1 MSPSNRPLTPHVAPA
16 RQTPL
21 PARDLASLVDQI
33 ALPALI
39 LDHGDLTIHHNGPAQ
54 VALDATG
61 AQLAARPVWDF
72 LEACHALELALAN
85 TRRGDAPGAIVTVA
99 SRRRGQRLQATLLAL
114 REARDATLVLLQE
127 MPEPRAPPEKAA
139 DHKLATLGALIAS
152 VIHEL
157 KTPLAYAR
165 NNLEI
170 ARSDLGRLAVANP
183 AVQPDATRIRRMSE
197 DAIEG
202 IERATSVLAGL
213 QPLARNRRR
222 QQAATDVS
230 DIVVTAAKQYRVVC
244 PGGAR
249 VTLDLQAVDELV
261 VDKDEVVAALL
272 NLLRNASQACGAQG
286 TVTVETRSDPRA
298 RIRVIDH
305 GPGIPPELAAHLFE
319 PFHTTKEEG
328 TGLGL
333 FIARQAILANGA
345 TLEHEAT
352 PGGGATFTVQF

>member
-1 MSPSNRPLTPHVAPA
+1 MSRSNRSVKPRSAPA
-16 RQTPL
+16 SQTAQ

-39 LDHGDLTIHHNGPAQ
+39 LDPGDLAIHHNGHAQ

-127 MPEPRAPPEKAA
+127 LPEPSALPDETHE
-139 DHKLATLGALIAS
+139 HKLATLGTLIAT
-152 VIHEL
+152 VVHEL
-157 KTPLAYAR
+157 KTPLTYAR
-165 NNLEI
+165 NNLEV
-170 ARSDLGRLAVANP
+170 ARSGLGKLAAANP
-183 AVQPDATRIRRMSE
+183 ATQEEANRLRRMSE

-202 IERATSVLAGL
+202 IERANSIIASL
-213 QPLARNRRR
+213 QPLAKNRRR
-222 QQAATDVS
+222 QRAAADVS
-230 DIVVTAAKQYRVVC
+230 DIVVTAAKQYRVVN

-249 VTLDLQAVDELV
+249 VSLDLQAMDELV

-272 NLLRNASQACGAQG
+272 NLLRNAAQACGAQG
-286 TVTVETRSDPRA
+286 RITIETRSEPRA

-305 GPGIPPELAAHLFE
+305 GPGIPPEHAAHLFE
-319 PFHTTKEEG
+319 PFHTTKKEG

-352 PGGGATFTVQF
+352 PGGGATFTIQF